1 MGLEIL
7 SRFYRR
13 DEFLMSSGK
22 KIFIEIEVIKLSV
35 DKPEFPQGFK
45 FK

>member
-1 MGLEIL
+1 MQLKIL
-7 SRFYRR
+7 SKFYRR
-13 DEFLMSSGK
+13 DEFLTSTGK
-22 KIFIEIEVIKLSV
+22 KIFVEIEWLKLDT